1 MPFLPITIEGKGA
14 ANILCHGKYMPH
26 LHLSSRALKVL
37 DTSRQLFNQDGF
49 HNVGVDRIIESSNIA
64 KGTFYKYFQSK
75 EQLVEICLAFQRN
88 LLKEEVRSLIHT
100 HKRLSV
106 DEKLERIFFL
116 HADLDGLYHLLF
128 KAIFEIKIRYPDA
141 YAIVLEYRSWLVE
154 EVYQLLLV
162 AHANASKVDAEMF
175 LFVVDGAVVQL
186 LGGCGV
192 DKGEWLKGWL
202 VRVWR

>member
-1 MPFLPITIEGKGA
+1 MSFLPITIAGKGA

-88 LLKEEVRSLIHT
+88 LLKEEVRSLIIHT
-100 HKRLSV
+100 SVFRSMKSWGVFSFCMRIWMGFIIYCLKQFLKLKAVIPMRMQSCLS
-106 DEKLERIFFL
+106 I
-116 HADLDGLYHLLF
+116 
-128 KAIFEIKIRYPDA
+128 
-141 YAIVLEYRSWLVE
+141 
-154 EVYQLLLV
+154 
-162 AHANASKVDAEMF
+162 
-175 LFVVDGAVVQL
+175 GA
-186 LGGCGV
+186 G
-192 DKGEWLKGWL
+192 WLK
-202 VRVWR
+202 RFINCF